1 MQIRRP
7 PTPTVR
13 PKPTPMTD
21 ATPAPELL
29 VESRGDVLLLT
40 LHRPHRLNA
49 VSPGLYGAL
58 DATLD
63 QAAGDPAVRAVVI
76 TGTGRGFCVG
86 ADLQSH
92 GDAPLGPDERR
103 AYVALA
109 QRVNH
114 RIQTLPKPVVAAVNG
129 HAVGAG
135 FELALSCDL
144 IVVAREAKLRLP
156 EAALGTFVGGGV
168 TYTLVRRLGE
178 VRAREILLLCPFL
191 LGEEAERQ
199 GLANRVVDA
208 DDVLPTAMDMAHELA
223 RRAPRSVR
231 LLKELL
237 HTAVSDGPEVALQ
250 READALL
257 ECMGTADWAEGIAAF
272 REKRD
277 PRFTGE

>member
-1 MQIRRP
+1 
-7 PTPTVR
+7 
-13 PKPTPMTD
+13 MTD
-21 ATPAPELL
+21 PSPASDAPELL
-29 VESRGDVLLLT
+29 VEQRDDVLVLT
-40 LHRPHRLNA
+40 LNRPHRLNA
-49 VSPGLYGAL
+49 VSPALYAAL
-58 DATLD
+58 DATLES
-63 QAAGDPAVRAVVI
+63 AAQDPAVRALVL
-76 TGTGRGFCVG
+76 TGSGRGFCVG
-86 ADLQSH
+86 ADLQAH
-92 GDAPLGPDERR
+92 GDAPPGPDERR
-103 AYVALA
+103 RYVELA

-191 LGEEAERQ
+191 RGEEAERQ

-208 DDVLPTAMDMAHELA
+208 DDVLPTALDLARELA

-237 HTAVSDGPEVALQ
+237 HTGVSDAPEVTLA
-250 READALL
+250 REAAALL

-272 REKRD
+272 REKRE

>member
-1 MQIRRP
+1 
-7 PTPTVR
+7 
-13 PKPTPMTD
+13 MTD
-21 ATPAPELL
+21 SSPSPDAPELL
-29 VESRGDVLLLT
+29 VERRGDVRILT
-40 LHRPHRLNA
+40 LNRPHRLNA

-58 DATLD
+58 DETLAH
-63 QAAGDPAVRAVVI
+63 AAADPEVRALVI
-76 TGTGRGFCVG
+76 TGTGRGFSVG
-86 ADLQSH
+86 ADLQAH
-92 GDAPLGPDERR
+92 GDAPLGPDDRR
-103 AYVALA
+103 RYVELA

-191 LGEEAERQ
+191 RGEEAERQ

-208 DDVLPTAMDMAHELA
+208 DDVLPTALDLAHELA

-237 HTAVSDGPEVALQ
+237 HTAVSDGPEAALQ

-257 ECMGTADWAEGIAAF
+257 ECMGTADWVEGIEAF
-272 REKRD
+272 REKRE